1 MKRSVYLD
9 NAATTPVYPEVLE
22 AMAPYFD
29 EYYGN
34 PSAFYSFADESKAAV
49 EKARKNAASLI
60 NATED
65 EIYFTSGGTES
76 NNWAI
81 KSIAQLCRHRGKHI
95 ITSNIEHKSVL
106 NTLKWLEGQ
115 GYDVTY
121 LGVDDQGR
129 VSPEEVRKA
138 IRPDTILISL
148 MFANNEIGS
157 IQPIAEIGDIAAR
170 EGIYFHTDAV
180 QAYGHEPID
189 VKKMKI
195 DMLSAS
201 GHKLNGP
208 KGIGL
213 LYIKQEDRIR
223 PFIHGGSQERGQRAG
238 TLNVSG
244 IVGLGKAAQIARE
257 KMVWT
262 RRYESWLRDY
272 FIDRVLS
279 EIPGSLLNGHRTERL
294 TNNAN
299 FSFENIS
306 GKKIL
311 EELDKRGISASAG
324 SACSSGA
331 LEPSHVQKAIG
342 RSLTQ
347 AAGAV
352 RFSISRDT
360 TREEIDYTISALKEI
375 IGIK

>member
-244 IVGLGKAAQIARE
+244 IVGLGKATQIARE

-306 GKKIL
+306 GRKIL

-331 LEPSHVQKAIG
+331 MEPSHVQKAIG

>member
-129 VSPEEVRKA
+129 VSPEEIRKA

-157 IQPIAEIGDIAAR
+157 IQPIAEIGSIAAR

-244 IVGLGKAAQIARE
+244 IAGLGKAAQIARE
-257 KMVWT
+257 KMAWT

-272 FIDRVLS
+272 FIDRVLN

-306 GKKIL
+306 GRKIL

-331 LEPSHVQKAIG
+331 MEPSHVQKAIG

>member
-138 IRPDTILISL
+138 IRPDTILISV

-157 IQPIAEIGDIAAR
+157 IQPIAEIGGIAAR